1 VGVGAPS
8 IWEFNSFMVADIPAP
23 RRRPSDPLSSGDLL
37 ASYRS
42 AVSELVDEADLASGP
57 DDADRR
63 AAEKVLD
70 AGLPTPELA
79 TVLARVPG
87 GMDAAADRLFR
98 HVYDYRPNPASSAD
112 GLAALIRIYLLSQI
126 DAAWWGSTPTFDTDE
141 DVLSSD
147 ELVDLDPLRARRL
160 LGFRYRSQ
168 PRGLPGRARD
178 WGVRRTWPG
187 RRPHTSGLLFTR
199 ARPEFVVLLNQLARD
214 FSAKA
219 PLSTPDLWVTSLVRS
234 VQHQH
239 RLRALGYAAVIPSAH
254 CAGYAMDVEMRWF
267 RRFDADEILAAVLL
281 ARQDE
286 GDVNV
291 IDEGQAWHVC
301 VSPDAC
307 DQLKQDYAA
316 AFGG

>member
-1 VGVGAPS
+1 MFG
-8 IWEFNSFMVADIPAP
+8 DRPAP
-23 RRRPSDPLSSGDLL
+23 RRQPSDPLSSGDLL
-37 ASYRS
+37 ATYRS

-57 DDADRR
+57 DDADRP
-63 AAEKVLD
+63 AAEKALD
-70 AGLPTPELA
+70 AGLPTPELER
-79 TVLARVPG
+79 VLTRVPG
-87 GMDAAADRLFR
+87 GIDAAADRLFR
-98 HVYDYRPNPASSAD
+98 HVHDYQPNPASSAD
-112 GLAALIRIYLLSQI
+112 GLSALIRIYLLSQI
-126 DAAWWGSTPTFDTDE
+126 DAAWWGSTPTFDTDA
-141 DVLSSD
+141 DVLASD
-147 ELVDLDPLRARRL
+147 DLVDLDPLRARRL
-160 LGFRYRSQ
+160 LGFRYRCQ

-199 ARPEFVVLLNQLARD
+199 ARPESVVLLNQLASD

-219 PLSTPDLWVTSLVRS
+219 PPSTPDLWVTSLVRS

-267 RRFDADEILAAVLL
+267 QRFGADEILAATLL
-281 ARQDE
+281 QRQDE

-301 VSPDAC
+301 VSPVAC
-307 DQLKQDYAA
+307 DPLMRDYTA